1 MSDLI
6 DKIEEMH
13 KNSEREE
20 LDNESLRY
28 VKEEMKR

>member
-13 KNSEREE
+13 KNCEREE